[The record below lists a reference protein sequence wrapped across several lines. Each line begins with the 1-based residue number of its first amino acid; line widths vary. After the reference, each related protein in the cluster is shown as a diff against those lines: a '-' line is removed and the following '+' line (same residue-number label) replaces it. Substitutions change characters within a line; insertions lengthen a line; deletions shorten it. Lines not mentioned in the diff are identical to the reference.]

1 MRAMLMR
8 PTRTL
13 RNAQSPEIVD
23 AVLNHQ
29 SGTHRI
35 MLPIRHT
42 AISVAAAV
50 TLAVPGCAGNPL
62 SLPAVTAA
70 LDSRPPSLTLVSA
83 DPPAEAYS
91 RIARGALRCWFGP
104 EGSLKRTHI
113 FNARVDPQSKGGA
126 AEIVVQTREPG
137 QTGTTN
143 GSLRAFSVSLAP
155 NGNGSLIETRNVRFP
170 EDLAAS
176 MSADVARWN
185 SGKDGCAVIGTGGW
199 AAAPP
204 PPPAPESKKKPKPRK
219 AKAKAT
225 PGAATTAAPPSQP
238 KQPASR

>member
-1 MRAMLMR
+1 
-8 PTRTL
+8 
-13 RNAQSPEIVD
+13 
-23 AVLNHQ
+23 
-29 SGTHRI
+29 
-35 MLPIRHT
+35 MLPIRPT
-42 AISVAAAV
+42 AIVVAAAFAMA
-50 TLAVPGCAGNPL
+50 LSGCAGNPL

-70 LDSRPPSLTLVSA
+70 LDTRPPSLTVHSK

-113 FNARVDPQSKGGA
+113 FNARVDPPSKGGS

-143 GSLRAFSVSLAP
+143 GSLRAFSVSFEP
-155 NGNGSLIETRNVRFP
+155 NANGSLIETRNVRFP
-170 EDLAAS
+170 EDLAAG

-199 AAAPP
+199 AAGPP
-204 PPPAPESKKKPKPRK
+204 PPPAPESKKKQKPRK
-219 AKAKAT
+219 AKAPPKAT
-225 PGAATTAAPPSQP
+225 PTAAPPSQS